1 LSKIT
6 HFVAITKEIL
16 AEELTRLFRNNVWKL
31 HRLSKSVV
39 SDRGPQLVAE
49 LTKELN
55 QMLEIKTKLLMGFHP
70 QTNGQTERINQE
82 LEQYL
87 RFFVDHKQKNWP
99 VLWQPLITKT
109 NDLTNGKSLSWISS
123 GEFTRELDKESLL
136 N

>member
-1 LSKIT
+1 MSKIT

-39 SDRGPQLVAE
+39 SDRGPQLIAD

-55 QMLEIKTKLLMGFHP
+55 QILEIETKLLMGFHP

-87 RFFVDHKQKNWP
+87 RFFVDHKQKN
-99 VLWQPLITKT
+99 
-109 NDLTNGKSLSWISS
+109 
-123 GEFTRELDKESLL
+123 
-136 N
+136 